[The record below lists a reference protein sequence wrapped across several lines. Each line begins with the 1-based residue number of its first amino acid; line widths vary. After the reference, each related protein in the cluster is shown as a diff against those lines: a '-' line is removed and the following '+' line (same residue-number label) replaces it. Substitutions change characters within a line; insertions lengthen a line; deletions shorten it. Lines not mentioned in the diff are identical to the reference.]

1 MLKLPRPERNGK
13 HFVSYCNK
21 RNKSDNDY
29 SIAQAV
35 FRHTGDILP
44 LSQEQLAA
52 ESHQSEASA
61 SRFFR
66 RCGFA
71 SFWEFKTQMVN
82 FLTQRRLRKTQETLN
97 RYHGMTDREVSRE
110 LCRHAVQNLEQTTE
124 RMDLAQLARVVELFR
139 QSEQVYFVG
148 DMRELECFYSLQL
161 DLMCKGQA
169 VYHCNFDE
177 VEKDE
182 LPAMNEKTVVCIFSV
197 SERYY
202 PEERQLLLEE
212 ARACRAHTVWFTQ
225 EGDAGEAEETC
236 YYGTA
241 QSKNMGY
248 YSLLLLEQVMSAM
261 LYRSD
266 DA

>member
-35 FRHTGDILP
+35 FRHMGDILP

-110 LCRHAVQNLEQTTE
+110 LCRHAVQNLEQTAE
-124 RMDLAQLARVVELFR
+124 RMDLAQLARIVELFR

-177 VEKDE
+177 VKKD
-182 LPAMNEKTVVCIFSV
+182 ADQSDAGGQAGH
-197 SERYY
+197 
-202 PEERQLLLEE
+202 QLL
-212 ARACRAHTVWFTQ
+212 F
-225 EGDAGEAEETC
+225 AG
-236 YYGTA
+236 G
-241 QSKNMGY
+241 
-248 YSLLLLEQVMSAM
+248 
-261 LYRSD
+261 
-266 DA
+266 

>member
-35 FRHTGDILP
+35 FRHMGDILP

-110 LCRHAVQNLEQTTE
+110 LCRHAVQNLEQTAE
-124 RMDLAQLARVVELFR
+124 RMDLAQLARIVELFR

-177 VEKDE
+177 VKKDE

-202 PEERQLLLEE
+202 RRNASCCWKKPAPAGPIRCGLPRRAMPGRQK
-212 ARACRAHTVWFTQ
+212 RPVIMVRHSPKIWGIIRCCCW
-225 EGDAGEAEETC
+225 
-236 YYGTA
+236 
-241 QSKNMGY
+241 N
-248 YSLLLLEQVMSAM
+248 
-261 LYRSD
+261 RS
-266 DA
+266 

>member
-35 FRHTGDILP
+35 FRHMGDILP

-124 RMDLAQLARVVELFR
+124 RMDLAQLARIVELFR

-202 PEERQLLLEE
+202 PEERQMLFQE
-212 ARACRAHTVWFTQ
+212 AKRCHARTVWFTQ
-225 EGDAGEAEETC
+225 EGEDADAELT
-236 YYGTA
+236 YRYGCAGSRTE
-241 QSKNMGY
+241 GY
-248 YSLLLLEQVMSAM
+248 YSLLLLEKMMIAM

-266 DA
+266 NA

>member
-35 FRHTGDILP
+35 FRHMGDILP

-110 LCRHAVQNLEQTTE
+110 LCRHAVQNLEQTAE
-124 RMDLAQLARVVELFR
+124 RMDLAQLARIVELFR

-177 VEKDE
+177 K
-182 LPAMNEKTVVCIFSV
+182 
-197 SERYY
+197 
-202 PEERQLLLEE
+202 
-212 ARACRAHTVWFTQ
+212 
-225 EGDAGEAEETC
+225 G
-236 YYGTA
+236 
-241 QSKNMGY
+241 
-248 YSLLLLEQVMSAM
+248 
-261 LYRSD
+261 
-266 DA
+266 